1 MAGVHKEC
9 ATSIFKVVTRHL
21 GSGNSLSFGR
31 FSRSMRLGGSPFPDW
46 HIRGDHTHTHTHEM
60 DTEQTSGL
68 GIPITRSS
76 ACSCSSCCCKI
87 SSCLCSSSSCRL
99 MYSWRGRQQRMQRNT
114 RGRGRE
120 KEPVISKVRRNCQV
134 KCGRKE
140 EKKTQTPLH

>member
-1 MAGVHKEC
+1 MCNKYIQSRDSAPWVRKLIKFWKIFQVYEAGWIP
-9 ATSIFKVVTRHL
+9 IFWLAH
-21 GSGNSLSFGR
+21 
-31 FSRSMRLGGSPFPDW
+31 SRRP
-46 HIRGDHTHTHTHEM
+46 HTHTHTHTHEM